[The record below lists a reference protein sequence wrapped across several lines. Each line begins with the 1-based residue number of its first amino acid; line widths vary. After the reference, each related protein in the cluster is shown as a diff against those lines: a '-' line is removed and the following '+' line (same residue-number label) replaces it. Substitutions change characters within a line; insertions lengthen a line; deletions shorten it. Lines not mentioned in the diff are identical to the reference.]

1 MTIRESARAMRL
13 RIESGDL
20 LTLDEAVAACV
31 TRDEAL
37 SVFELVEN
45 IPEEDAIR
53 ISCCG
58 ALASITDGIFGT
70 KVECPRCHAKAV
82 DATSP
87 MWSPLLERGNSYYVH
102 NAVDHKALGAWC
114 LQRRGQLL
122 VCENAG
128 ATWLP
133 FSPFALLKAGV
144 NGRGSQEVLFQQET
158 T

>member
-58 ALASITDGIFGT
+58 ALASITDGIFGA

-87 MWSPLLERGNSYYVH
+87 MWSPLLERGNSFG
-102 NAVDHKALGAWC
+102 L
-114 LQRRGQLL
+114 
-122 VCENAG
+122 
-128 ATWLP
+128 
-133 FSPFALLKAGV
+133 
-144 NGRGSQEVLFQQET
+144 
-158 T
+158 